1 MAVYWWFTMVQCK
14 KSLNKSKKMCPILSH
29 EKTTKTHPGPIPI
42 PNLQLCG
49 PFVITGIHRNQ
60 TMETTCSLE
69 ITENFQHPKNGG
81 KDVVEHVEPEIFQ
94 KYVSSRIFPLKGGG
108 FFCNKFCSG
117 VFFGEG
123 WMAPQG
129 KTWKFMKPSA
139 TWNSHPT
146 GMGTFRI
153 KNFFSKWW
161 IGIFGGFVTH
171 WCFEERH
178 DRSSTAHLRNWDE
191 AQVHHLSRFSLRNK
205 TYRNKL

>member
-1 MAVYWWFTMVQCK
+1 
-14 KSLNKSKKMCPILSH
+14 MCPILSH

-153 KNFFSKWW
+153 KNFFLNGELEYLVDLLPIDASKNAMTDLQLLTC
-161 IGIFGGFVTH
+161 VTGMKRKYITFH
-171 WCFEERH
+171 
-178 DRSSTAHLRNWDE
+178 
-191 AQVHHLSRFSLRNK
+191 VFSLRNK